1 MELIKVSAE
10 YLADQG
16 VDNARLNA
24 ELLLGHVLEMDR
36 LRLYLEHD
44 RPIVSVELESY
55 RELIRR
61 RGKRVPLQLL
71 LGHVQILDHEFL
83 VREGVFIPRT
93 ETETLILE
101 AQRLEVGTAPR
112 ILEVGVGTGCV
123 GLSLLKD
130 WPQAQLTGYDINPG
144 AIELTAE
151 NTRLLKLDSRVTL
164 REGSPFED
172 ASLDEDN
179 FDLVVSNPPYVL
191 RRDLDELEPEVR
203 DHDPREAL
211 DGGED
216 GLDVVRRLS
225 HLARCVL
232 RPGGWI
238 AFEHGYDQGESAPAL
253 LRDAGWRQVR
263 LVDDLG
269 GRPRVS
275 VGQRG

>member
-1 MELIKVSAE
+1 MELIKLSAE

-36 LRLYLEHD
+36 LKLYLEHD
-44 RPIVSVELESY
+44 RPIVPVELECY

-61 RGKRVPLQLL
+61 RGQRVPLQLL
-71 LGHVQILDHEFL
+71 LGHTQILDYEFL
-83 VREGVFIPRT
+83 VQEGVFIPRP

-101 AQRLEVGTAPR
+101 AQRLEVGPAPR

-123 GLSLLKD
+123 GLSLLKH
-130 WPQAQLTGYDINPG
+130 WPRAELMGYDINPR
-144 AIELTAE
+144 AIEVTAQNARSLE
-151 NTRLLKLDSRVTL
+151 VESRVTL

-172 ASLDEDN
+172 ASLDQDS

-191 RRDLDELEPEVR
+191 RCDLDELEPEVR

-225 HLARCVL
+225 HLARRVL
-232 RPGGWI
+232 RPGGWV

-253 LRDAGWRQVR
+253 LRDAQWMQVR
-263 LVDDLG
+263 LVEDLG

-275 VGQRG
+275 LGQRG